1 MLKSEFAKKK
11 YLSLKPVKVGIGNL
25 PAQLHMSGVY
35 SSDPQV
41 TILGMFL
48 FFILINSAKS

>member
-25 PAQLHMSGVY
+25 PAQLHMSGGCY
-35 SSDPQV
+35 SSDPKV
-41 TILGMFL
+41 TILGMFC
-48 FFILINSAKS
+48 